1 MADCSNIKRV
11 IIRREVSPAGL
22 AQALG
27 LLALAKQDLEA
38 LNHALAIGM
47 VTPAVF
53 KYMLD
58 QIAEKHET
66 IAKLMGF
73 DSADDMTY
81 YQEHFMN
88 L

>member
-1 MADCSNIKRV
+1 MEDYSNIKRV
-11 IIRREVSPAGL
+11 IIRREVSPVGL
-22 AQALG
+22 TQALG
-27 LLALAKQDLEA
+27 LLALAKQDVQALE
-38 LNHALAIGM
+38 HALTLGVI
-47 VTPAVF
+47 PASVWDY
-53 KYMLD
+53 KNK

>member
-1 MADCSNIKRV
+1 MADYSNVKRV
-11 IIRREVSPAGL
+11 IVRKEVSPAGL

-47 VTPAVF
+47 VTPVIFQYKLA
-53 KYMLD
+53 
-58 QIAEKHET
+58 QIGEKHEI